1 MRRNKLQS
9 TVDRELLNAIIKVE
23 AEWKKLRHVIDK
35 GIEPM
40 METRQ
45 KLLLVEARYTF
56 LIKEAK
62 RRKISIL
69 PY

>member
-1 MRRNKLQS
+1 MRRKKLQK
-9 TVDRELLNAIIKVE
+9 TVDRELLNSIIVVE
-23 AEWKKLRHVIDK
+23 TEWKKLRHIIDN

-40 METRQ
+40 LETRQ

>member
-1 MRRNKLQS
+1 MKRKKIQK
-9 TVDRELLNAIIKVE
+9 TIDRELLNAIIDVE
-23 AEWKKLRHVIDK
+23 TEWKKLRHIVDNGID
-35 GIEPM
+35 PM
-40 METRQ
+40 IETRQ

>member
-1 MRRNKLQS
+1 MKRKKIQK
-9 TVDRELLNAIIKVE
+9 TIDRELLNAIIDVE
-23 AEWKKLRHVIDK
+23 TEWKKLRHIVVNGID
-35 GIEPM
+35 PM
-40 METRQ
+40 IETRQ